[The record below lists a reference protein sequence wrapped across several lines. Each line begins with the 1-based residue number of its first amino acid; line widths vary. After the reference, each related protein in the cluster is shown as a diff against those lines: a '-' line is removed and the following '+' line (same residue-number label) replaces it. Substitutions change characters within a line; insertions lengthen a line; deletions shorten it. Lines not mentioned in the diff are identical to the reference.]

1 MDAGTATL
9 TGLTCGL
16 AIAVQVGP
24 VSLLLVEA
32 AVAGG
37 RRAGVAAGMG
47 VATADFAFAAVAAAT
62 GGAAGAALAGQEGTI
77 RLVAAA
83 VLGAIAV
90 TGLAAQL
97 RSHRDRSEED
107 VRPGPPARLSPGGT
121 YARFL
126 GITIANPLTIASF
139 AAVAAAL
146 SLDGPLAAIG
156 FVAGVGVASAT
167 WHAFLGTAA
176 GHAGRWMTPRVRQVL
191 AIGGRMVVLALAAH
205 LALSA

>member
-1 MDAGTATL
+1 VDAGTATL

-37 RRAGVAAGMG
+37 RRVGVAAGMG
-47 VATADFAFAAVAAAT
+47 VATADFAFAAAAAAT
-62 GGAAGAALAGQEGTI
+62 GGAAGAALAGHESAI

-83 VLGAIAV
+83 VLAAIACC
-90 TGLAAQL
+90 GLARQL
-97 RSHRDRSEED
+97 RSRRERMGDD
-107 VRPGPPARLSPGGT
+107 PRPGSAALATPGGN

-156 FVAGVGVASAT
+156 FVVGVGIASAT
-167 WHAFLGTAA
+167 WHAFLGAAA
-176 GHAGRWMTPRVRQVL
+176 GHAGGWMTPRLRHGL
-191 AIGGRMVVLALAAH
+191 ALGGRVAVLALAAH